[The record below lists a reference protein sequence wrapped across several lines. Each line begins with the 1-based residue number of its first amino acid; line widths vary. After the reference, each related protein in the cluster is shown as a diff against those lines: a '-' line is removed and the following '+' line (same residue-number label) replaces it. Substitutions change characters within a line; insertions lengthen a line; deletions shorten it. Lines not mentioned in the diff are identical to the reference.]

1 MLTPVIRRLA
11 SALLVLGCAG
21 STGGGQTDNRPEARA
36 TVVLVSLDGFR
47 YDYLDRYPSP
57 NLHRIIARGVRAP
70 LVPVFLTKTF
80 PNHYSI
86 VTGLYPEHHGV
97 VDNTMY
103 DPVFDAIFRIS
114 DTLEVPASRWWGG
127 EPLWVT
133 AEKQGQVAAAF
144 FWPGSEAEIAGVRPH
159 YWVRYDSRV
168 PNPARVRQV
177 LDWLTL
183 PEAAPTFVML
193 YMSDVDGAGHDS
205 GPASPA
211 VAAAILRV
219 DSAMGLLLD
228 GIAQRGLGRSVNVIV
243 VSDHGMSK
251 TSPDSVMALDDY
263 MALDLLART
272 SGGNPVYG
280 LWPKPGMEDSVYA
293 ALHGKHPHGKVWRKD
308 EIPIRFHYREHR
320 RIPPILVLTD
330 AGWSIAARRRDVV
343 EHPERF
349 AGGTHGYDDTLA
361 VMRAIFLAQGP
372 AFRSGTVAPAFRNIH
387 IYHLISN
394 VLGLT
399 PAPND
404 GSADSTAALLRPSG
418 GRER

>member
-1 MLTPVIRRLA
+1 M
-11 SALLVLGCAG
+11 GG
-21 STGGGQTDNRPEARA
+21 GGGGQTGTQPDPRA

-47 YDYLDRYPSP
+47 YDYLDLYPSP
-57 NLHRIIARGVRAP
+57 NLHRLMARGVRAP

-80 PNHYSI
+80 PNHYSV
-86 VTGLYPEHHGV
+86 VTGLYPVHHGV

-103 DPVFDAIFRIS
+103 DPEFDATFRIN
-114 DTLEVPASRWWGG
+114 DTLAVRDSRWWGG

-133 AEKQGQVAAAF
+133 AQKQGRVAAAF
-144 FWPGSEAEIAGVRPH
+144 FWPGSEAEIAGVRPR
-159 YWVRYDSRV
+159 YWVRYNSRV
-168 PNPARVRQV
+168 PNPTRVQQV

-183 PEAAPTFVML
+183 AESTPTFVTL
-193 YMSDVDGAGHDS
+193 YMSDIDGVGHDS
-205 GPASPA
+205 GPANPA

-228 GIAQRGLGRSVNVIV
+228 GIDRRGLADRVNVIV

-263 MALDLLART
+263 IQLDLLAHT
-272 SGGNPVYG
+272 SGGNPVFG

-293 ALHGKHPHGKVWRKD
+293 ALRGKHPHVQVWRTH
-308 EIPIRFHYREHR
+308 EIPIRFHYRAHR
-320 RIPPILVLTD
+320 RIPPILALAD
-330 AGWSIAARRRDVV
+330 AGWSITTRRRDVT

-349 AGGTHGYDDTLA
+349 SGGTHGYDDTLA

-372 AFRSGTVAPAFRNIH
+372 AFRSGIVAPAFRNIH
-387 IYHLISN
+387 IYDLISS
-394 VLGLT
+394 VLGLA

-404 GSADSTAALLRPSG
+404 GSPDSTAALLRP
-418 GRER
+418 R

>member
-1 MLTPVIRRLA
+1 MRPLDLRTIA
-11 SALLVLGCAG
+11 SALLLVGCAG
-21 STGGGQTDNRPEARA
+21 SMGGGGSGDTPTARA

-47 YDYLDRYPSP
+47 YDYLDLYPSP
-57 NLHRIIARGVRAP
+57 NLHRIITQGVRAP

-86 VTGLYPEHHGV
+86 VTGLYPPNHGV

-103 DPVFDAIFRIS
+103 DPVFNAIFRIT

-133 AEKQGQVAAAF
+133 AEKQGQVSAAF

-159 YWVRYDSRV
+159 YWKRFNSRV
-168 PNPARVRQV
+168 PNPDRVRQV

-183 PEAAPTFVML
+183 PESTPTFVTL

-205 GPASPA
+205 GPANPA
-211 VAAAILRV
+211 IAAAILRV

-228 GIAQRGLGRSVNVIV
+228 GIAQRGLSDRVNVIV

-251 TSPDSVMALDDY
+251 TSADSVMALDDF

-272 SGGNPVYG
+272 TGGNPVYG

-293 ALHGKHPHGKVWRKD
+293 ALHGKHPRVQVWRKD
-308 EIPIRFHYREHR
+308 EIPLRFHYRGHR
-320 RIPPILVLTD
+320 RIPPILALADV
-330 AGWSIAARRRDVV
+330 GWSIALRRRDVV

-349 AGGTHGYDDTLA
+349 NGGTHGYDDTLA
-361 VMRAIFLAQGP
+361 VMRSIFLAQGP
-372 AFRSGTVAPAFRNIH
+372 AFRSGYVAPAFRNIH
-387 IYHLISN
+387 IYDLISK

-404 GSADSTAALLRPSG
+404 GSPDSTASLLQPRG
-418 GRER
+418 AR

>member
-1 MLTPVIRRLA
+1 MRPSLIRRLA
-11 SALLVLGCAG
+11 SALLLVGCAG
-21 STGGGQTDNRPEARA
+21 SMGGVGSGDPPAARA

-47 YDYLDRYPSP
+47 YDYLDLYPSP
-57 NLHRIIARGVRAP
+57 NLHRIIAQGVRAP

-86 VTGLYPEHHGV
+86 VTGLYPPNHGV

-103 DPVFDAIFRIS
+103 DPEFDAIFRIT
-114 DTLEVPASRWWGG
+114 DTIEVPASRWWGG

-133 AEKQGQVAAAF
+133 AEKQGQVAAAY

-159 YWVRYDSRV
+159 YWVRYNSRV
-168 PNPARVRQV
+168 PNPTRVRQV
-177 LDWLTL
+177 LDWLTF
-183 PEAAPTFVML
+183 PESTPTFVTL
-193 YMSDVDGAGHDS
+193 YMSDVDGVGHDS
-205 GPASPA
+205 GPANPA

-219 DSAMGLLLD
+219 DSAMGQLLD
-228 GIAQRGLGRSVNVIV
+228 GITRLGLTDHVNVIV

-251 TSPDSVMALDDY
+251 TSADSVMALDEY
-263 MALDLLART
+263 MPLDLLART
-272 SGGNPVYG
+272 SGGNPAFG

-293 ALHGKHPHGKVWRKD
+293 ALHGKHPHVQVWRTA
-308 EIPIRFHYREHR
+308 EIPLRFHYQGHR
-320 RIPPILVLTD
+320 RIPPILVLAD

-349 AGGTHGYDDTLA
+349 NGGTHGYDDTLA

-372 AFRSGTVAPAFRNIH
+372 AFRSGYVAPAFRNIH
-387 IYHLISN
+387 LYHLITN

-404 GSADSTAALLRPSG
+404 GSADSTTALLRPRY
-418 GRER
+418 GR

>member
-1 MLTPVIRRLA
+1 MRAPVSRRFA
-11 SALLVLGCAG
+11 SALLLLGCAG
-21 STGGGQTDNRPEARA
+21 SMGRGQTGNRPDARA

-86 VTGLYPEHHGV
+86 VTGLYPAHHGV

-103 DPVFDAIFRIS
+103 DPVFDAIFRIN
-114 DTLEVPASRWWGG
+114 DTLAVPDSRWWGG
-127 EPLWVT
+127 EPLWAT

-144 FWPGSEAEIAGVRPH
+144 FWPGSEAEIAGARPH
-159 YWVRYDSRV
+159 YWVRFDSRV

-183 PEAAPTFVML
+183 PPPAAAPTFVTL

-219 DSAMGLLLD
+219 DSAVGLLLD
-228 GIAQRGLGRSVNVIV
+228 GIARGLADYVNVIV

-251 TSPDSVMALDDY
+251 TSADSVMALDDY

-272 SGGNPVYG
+272 SGGNPAYG

-293 ALHGKHPHGKVWRKD
+293 ALHGKHPRVHVWKKD
-308 EIPIRFHYREHR
+308 EIPIRFHYRGHR
-320 RIPPILVLTD
+320 RIPPILVLAD
-330 AGWSIAARRRDVV
+330 AGWSIAARRRDLV

-349 AGGTHGYDDTLA
+349 SGGTHGYDDTLA

-372 AFRSGTVAPAFRNIH
+372 AFRSGYVAPAFRNIH
-387 IYHLISN
+387 IHHLISN

-404 GSADSTAALLRPSG
+404 GSADSTAALLRSPP
-418 GRER
+418 R